1 MSRLV
6 ARFDVRYPSFHLSVD
21 LDLPTSGITVLFGP
35 SGSGKTTLLRCLA
48 GLERA
53 SDGFMQFGN
62 DVWQDEAKG
71 MCLPLY
77 TRPIGYVF
85 QEPRLFPHYSVRSNL
100 LYGYKRIPVEERCIS
115 IEQVVDYFGNRASS
129 GSPHSQVIRRRATAG
144 GDRPSTADQPQA
156 AAAG

>member
-6 ARFDVRYPSFHLSVD
+6 ARFDVHYPSFHLDVSM
-21 LDLPTSGITVLFGP
+21 DLPTSGITVLFGP

-53 SDGFMQFGN
+53 SNGFMQFGN

-71 MCLPLY
+71 LCLPLHS
-77 TRPIGYVF
+77 RPIGYVF

-100 LYGYKRIPVEERCIS
+100 LYGYKRIPVEERRIS
-115 IEQVVDYFGNRASS
+115 IEQVVAILGIGHLLD
-129 GSPHSQVIRRRATAG
+129 RRIHKL
-144 GDRPSTADQPQA
+144 
-156 AAAG
+156 